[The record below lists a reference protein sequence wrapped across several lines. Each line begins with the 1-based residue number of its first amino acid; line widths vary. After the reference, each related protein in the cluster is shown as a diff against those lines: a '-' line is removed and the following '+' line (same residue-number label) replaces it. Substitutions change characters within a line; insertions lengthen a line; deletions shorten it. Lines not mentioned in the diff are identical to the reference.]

1 MLTRV
6 GLRRLIASGLMA
18 SLAAM
23 TLAACG
29 GTTPAT
35 TAQGMDNITIGLAL
49 SPPKVVFLAPYVAQ
63 QEGFFAQEHLNVR
76 MLNMPNGLETELGTT
91 SGAIDFGFSSAT
103 DAIESA
109 AAGSPIHAIWSYGTK
124 LDTVCLAAPSINTT
138 SDLIGK
144 AVGSTGTGG
153 FSYTL
158 LNACLA
164 PANVDVSQVKPVN
177 MQRSAFV
184 PALASG
190 RIYAAVFHADD
201 AYVVMHQVP
210 GIHVLNN
217 ENESYPNW
225 WYGGVTVLDKY
236 AKANPDVTKRFLM
249 AMMLADRWMN
259 DPANRDA
266 LIQIGTQATGEDQDA
281 VAYAVDFMVKGQIW
295 PNNQGLDQT
304 QVNYTAGQL
313 YQLKEI
319 PSQPSFSQIVD
330 TSYADAAVAA
340 LGSK

>member
-1 MLTRV
+1 MMTRV
-6 GLRRLIASGLMA
+6 GLRRLVASGIAA
-18 SLAAM
+18 SLSVM
-23 TLAACG
+23 VLAGCG
-29 GTTPAT
+29 GSGATSTP
-35 TAQGMDNITIGLAL
+35 GFDNVTIGLAL
-49 SPPKVVFLAPYVAQ
+49 APPKVVFLAPYVAQ
-63 QEGFFAQEHLNVR
+63 EEGFFAQEHLNVK

-109 AAGSPIHAIWSYGTK
+109 SAGSPIHAIWSYGTK
-124 LDTVCLAAPSINTT
+124 LDTICLAAPGINTA

-144 AVGSTGTGG
+144 PVGSTGTGG

-164 PANVDVSQVKPVN
+164 PAGVDVSQVKPVN

-201 AYVVMHQVP
+201 AYVVTHEVS

-217 ENESYPNW
+217 EAESYPKW
-225 WYGGVTVLDKY
+225 WYGGVSVLDKY

-259 DPANRDA
+259 DPANHDA
-266 LIQIGTQATGEDQDA
+266 LVQIGAQATGEDPDA
-281 VAYAVDFMVKGQIW
+281 VSYAIDVMVKNGIW

-304 QVNYTAGQL
+304 QVDYTANQL
-313 YQLKEI
+313 YTLKEI
-319 PSQPSFSQIVD
+319 PNQPTYTQIVD
-330 TSYADAAVAA
+330 SSYADAAVAA

>member
-1 MLTRV
+1 MKTRV
-6 GLRRLIASGLMA
+6 GLRRLIASGLAA
-18 SLAAM
+18 SLFSM
-23 TLAACG
+23 VLAGCG
-29 GTTPAT
+29 GGGATSTP
-35 TAQGMDNITIGLAL
+35 GFDNITIGLAL

-63 QEGFFAQEHLNVR
+63 QEGFFAQEHLNVK

-91 SGAIDFGFSSAT
+91 AGSIDFGFSSAT

-109 AAGSPIHAIWSYGTK
+109 SAGSPIHAVWSYGTK
-124 LDTVCLAAPSINTT
+124 LDTVCLAAPSINTPA
-138 SDLIGK
+138 DLIGK
-144 AVGSTGTGG
+144 PVGSTGTGG

-164 PANVDVSQVKPVN
+164 PAGVDVSKVKPVN
-177 MQRSAFV
+177 MERSAFV

-190 RIYAAVFHADD
+190 RIFAAVFHADD
-201 AYVVMHQVP
+201 AYVVTHEVP

-217 ENESYPNW
+217 EAESYPNW

-249 AMMLADRWMN
+249 AMMMADRWMN

-281 VAYAVDFMVKGQIW
+281 VASAVDVMVKNGIW

-304 QVNYTAGQL
+304 QVDYTAKQL
-313 YQLKEI
+313 ADLKEI
-319 PSQPSFSQIVD
+319 PNQPTYAQIVD
-330 TSYADAAVAA
+330 SSYADAAVAA
-340 LGSK
+340 LGKK

>member
-6 GLRRLIASGLMA
+6 GMRRVVASALAA

-29 GTTPAT
+29 GGGASSV
-35 TAQGMDNITIGLAL
+35 AGFDNISVGLAL

-63 QEGFFAQEHLNVR
+63 QEGFFKQEHLNVKFIS
-76 MLNMPNGLETELGTT
+76 MPNGLETELGTT
-91 SGAIDFGFSSAT
+91 AGSINFGLSSAT

-109 AAGSPIHAIWSYGTK
+109 SAGSPIHAIWSYGTK
-124 LDTVCLAAPSINTT
+124 LDTVCIAAPSIHQV

-144 AVGSTGTGG
+144 PVGSTGTGG

-164 PANVDVSQVKPVN
+164 PANVDVSKVKPVN
-177 MQRSAFV
+177 MERSAFV
-184 PALASG
+184 PALSSG

-201 AYVVMHQVP
+201 AYVVTHRVP
-210 GIHVLNN
+210 GLHVLNN
-217 ENESYPNW
+217 EYETYPNW
-225 WYGGVTVLDKY
+225 WYGGVTTLDKY
-236 AKANPDVTKRFLM
+236 AKANPDVVKRFLM

-259 DPANRDA
+259 DPANHDA
-266 LIQIGTQATGEDQDA
+266 LVQIGVKATGEDKAA
-281 VAYAVDFMVKGQIW
+281 VDYAVTFMVNGQIW

-304 QVNYTAGQL
+304 QVDFTTNYL

-319 PSQPSFSQIVD
+319 SSQPTYSQIVD
-330 TSYADAAVAA
+330 SSYADAAVAA
-340 LGSK
+340 LGQK